1 MKILFSGVQRTEVEK
16 VYTVARNVDADSITT
31 GMVAR
36 YVGGAPAEDVS
47 ADGVQVVKLTT
58 ADDPNM
64 LYFCGIAAEDIPAD
78 GYGEFQNYG
87 FVDNIMISHVGTSI
101 TIGTFGGINST
112 LLRPGARAGTMFSGG
127 PVDFTSIVPVTP
139 LYHRVFVWATT
150 TPAISGDAPT
160 VAGFIRNL

>member
-1 MKILFSGVQRTEVEK
+1 MKILFSGVQRTEAEK
-16 VYTVARNVDADSITT
+16 VWTVGHNVDADSITT

-36 YVGGAPAEDVS
+36 YVGGAPAENVS
-47 ADGVQVVKLTT
+47 ADGVNVTKLAT

-64 LYFCGIAAEDIPAD
+64 LLFCGIASEDIPAD
-78 GYGEFQNYG
+78 EFGEFQNYG
-87 FVDNIMISHVGTSI
+87 FVDSVMISHVGTSI

-127 PVDFTSIVPVTP
+127 PVDFTSVVPVTP
-139 LYHRVFVWATT
+139 LYHRVFIWATT
-150 TPAISGDAPT
+150 SPTISGDAPT